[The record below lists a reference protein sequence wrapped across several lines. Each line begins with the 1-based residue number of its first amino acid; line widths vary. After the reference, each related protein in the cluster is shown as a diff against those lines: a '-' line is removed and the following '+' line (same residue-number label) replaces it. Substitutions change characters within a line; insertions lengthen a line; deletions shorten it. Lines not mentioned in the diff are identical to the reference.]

1 MTGRPRDGT
10 EAQRGREKRLSEALK
25 ANLGRRKRQ
34 GRERAA
40 SGVAGSDDGGAD
52 RGGPE
57 VAGNTD
63 TEESS

>member
-1 MTGRPRDGT
+1 MKGRPRDGT
-10 EAQRGREKRLSEALK
+10 GGQSSREKRLADALK

-40 SGVAGSDDGGAD
+40 SGAAGPDDAEAD
-52 RGGPE
+52 RGGPPT
-57 VAGNTD
+57 AGNTD